1 MGRSNLTWNGGSGE
15 TVKRVRV
22 WKGSSGWVV
31 IHSKN
36 RWVVWAGGLCGQG
49 GWMGD
54 NHQLELCSSG

>member
-36 RWVVWAGGLCGQG
+36 RWVVWAGGLDGR
-49 GWMGD
+49 
-54 NHQLELCSSG
+54 